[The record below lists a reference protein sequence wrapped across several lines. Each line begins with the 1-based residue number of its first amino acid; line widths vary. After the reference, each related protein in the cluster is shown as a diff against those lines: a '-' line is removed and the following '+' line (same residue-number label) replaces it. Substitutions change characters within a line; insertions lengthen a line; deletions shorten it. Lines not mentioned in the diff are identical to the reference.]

1 MEVNEIITVLRR
13 EKNLNEADASEQA
26 YAMLATVKSKHPRL
40 AITAVVVEGQAT
52 TLCLKNGTQVKFD
65 PSLPV
70 PIWKYSEGARSTNP
84 HPKYYNRSVTKVL
97 DKAFDLEDTIKDA
110 SSAEEKRKAKK
121 ELAALLLSRKVS
133 SVDELVTALN
143 ESIGR

>member
-1 MEVNEIITVLRR
+1 MEINEIIAVLRR

-40 AITAVVVEGQAT
+40 EITAVVVDGQTT
-52 TLCLKNGTQVKFD
+52 TLCLKNGTQAKFD

-70 PIWKYSEGARSTNP
+70 PIWKYAEGKRST
-84 HPKYYNRSVTKVL
+84 HPKSLDRSMMSL
-97 DKAFDLEDTIKDA
+97 MDKAIDLEHDAKKA
-110 SSAEEKRKAKK
+110 SSAQERQQAAEK
-121 ELAALLLSRKVS
+121 LAAILNKWKVT
-133 SVDELVTALN
+133 SVDELETAVE